1 MDQEF
6 LWSIFENAAKSGHA
20 DKLIRPFPK
29 NYLRSD
35 GIRDFESLS
44 KDIKG
49 RPSYLKQFL
58 SKNLPKINICT
69 KNDFLQKYFSNRKFH
84 RPDLVLSV
92 NDAGG
97 QEDRFFSLGSSS
109 SIYAF
114 HGTKSENMYSIL
126 QHGLINNLNERAAFG
141 EGTYLSTEIDVAL
154 GFAPSQRV
162 RIPLGGKIV
171 TSIRTIALCE
181 VAENVKGVKFQ
192 KESNSS
198 SATPQTYVIVQNDD
212 AVILRHVLV
221 YYDSIRTSS
230 YSVFTS
236 LFWASAFL
244 FIAILSVK
252 WLREAAILKTFF
264 S

>member
-29 NYLRSD
+29 NYLLKD

-44 KDIKG
+44 KGRTMLGYQIGKFLLDIKG

-69 KNDFLQKYFSNRKFH
+69 KNEFLRKYFSNRKFH

-97 QEDRFFSLGSSS
+97 QEDRFFALGSSS

-162 RIPLGGKIV
+162 RIPV
-171 TSIRTIALCE
+171 R
-181 VAENVKGVKFQ
+181 
-192 KESNSS
+192 
-198 SATPQTYVIVQNDD
+198 Y
-212 AVILRHVLV
+212 
-221 YYDSIRTSS
+221 
-230 YSVFTS
+230 
-236 LFWASAFL
+236 
-244 FIAILSVK
+244 
-252 WLREAAILKTFF
+252 
-264 S
+264 